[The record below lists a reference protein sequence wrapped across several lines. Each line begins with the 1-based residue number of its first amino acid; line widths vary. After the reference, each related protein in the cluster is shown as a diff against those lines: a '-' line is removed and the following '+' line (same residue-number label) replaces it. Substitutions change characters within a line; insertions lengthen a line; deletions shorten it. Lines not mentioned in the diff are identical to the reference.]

1 MKYTML
7 GFSQRIAADYNLD
20 LNDLAIL
27 RWFVD
32 FKESGNMRS
41 IEIDGV
47 IYYWVFYEKISEE
60 LFITKLQKSAIYK
73 RLKKMCDCN
82 ILKKKTI
89 SLGGNYSYFTLG
101 ENYNELIKPLKY
113 IKTKSPKNNN
123 VSVKNW
129 GEDYSNEL
137 NFSSCF
143 ENDNSSE
150 PNISTSFEVY
160 DNCNLNPDV
169 SFESPI
175 NNTIIKLLDPAKDK
189 TKDTYYDNLNLHDQN
204 PTPLDINLSPYDE
217 NLSVHDLNLSVPDI
231 NLNPYDENLSPHDL
245 CLEQIINPSHS
256 SIKKINHTQ
265 EESCE
270 FLLSKLLWHF
280 VKGANPSFRKP
291 DFDLW
296 EKDFNKILHHDHR
309 DFVEVSE
316 LISWIFENNSFWS
329 CHVLTP
335 SALRKYYERVLA
347 RKNYEK
353 NKKSASKSFFEELE
367 SQGFEPM

>member
-7 GFSQRIAADYNLD
+7 GFSQQIAADYGLD

-32 FKESGNMRS
+32 FKESSNMRS
-41 IEIDGV
+41 MKIDGDV
-47 IYYWVFYEKISEE
+47 YYWVFYEKISEE
-60 LFITKLQKSAIYK
+60 LFIIKLQKSAIYK
-73 RLKKMCDCN
+73 RLKKMCDCD
-82 ILKKKTI
+82 ILKKKTV
-89 SLGGNYSYFTLG
+89 SCGGNYSYFALG
-101 ENYNELIKPLKY
+101 ENYQELIKSQKY
-113 IKTKSPKNNN
+113 IKTKSPKKNNTSPDEN
-123 VSVKNW
+123 TTSGNDTLDDLDH
-129 GEDYSNEL
+129 DYNINAPFESSSNEDSTQ
-137 NFSSCF
+137 NAI
-143 ENDNSSE
+143 SE
-150 PNISTSFEVY
+150 
-160 DNCNLNPDV
+160 
-169 SFESPI
+169 
-175 NNTIIKLLDPAKDK
+175 NTITKVLDH
-189 TKDTYYDNLNLHDQN
+189 TSYDDNLGAHYNNLNLHDK
-204 PTPLDINLSPYDE
+204 
-217 NLSVHDLNLSVPDI
+217 
-231 NLNPYDENLSPHDL
+231 NLSPHDL

-316 LISWIFENNSFWS
+316 LISWIFENNSFWT

-335 SALRKYYERVLA
+335 SALRKFYERVLA
-347 RKNYEK
+347 RKNYET
-353 NKKSASKSFFEELE
+353 NHKKSASKSFFEELE